1 MMETMI
7 HVQRAKELIAQSIKP
22 LEPVSVPLTDAT
34 GLVLA
39 EDVFSQYDIPAYPQ
53 SSMDGYAFAF
63 EEGKLTYVLDG
74 EMAAGSN
81 HQLALKPGFAVRIFT
96 GAAVPPGADTVLM
109 QEKAAIQDGLL
120 HVTDLQLKKGDNL
133 RQAGSE
139 IQKGAKALSKG
150 HLLNAASI
158 GFLAGMGISSVK
170 VYPKPRVAILVTGNE
185 LQLPGKPLEY
195 GQVYDSNSL
204 TLKACLSQ
212 LHINDVDIFSCGDNL
227 FQLKSTL
234 EKALQRADLI
244 LMTGGVSVGDY
255 DFTMDAFES
264 CGVRKVF
271 HKVRQK
277 PGKPLLF
284 GTRDEKTVFGLP
296 GNPASVLTCF
306 YEYVIPAIGRMM
318 HSPIAIA
325 CMQVPLE
332 HDHQKPAGLTHF
344 LKAWYNGQTVSLQKG
359 QESYKLSS
367 YAASNCLAIF
377 PETEI
382 TFNKGHLIEIHL
394 LPQ

>member
-1 MMETMI
+1 MKTMI
-7 HVQRAKELIAQSIKP
+7 TVQRANALIAESIRP
-22 LEPVSVPLTDAT
+22 LEPVSLPLSDTS

-39 EDVFSQYDIPAYPQ
+39 EDVFSHYDIPTYPQ

-63 EEGKLTYVLDG
+63 EEGKSTYVLEG

-81 HQLALKPGFAVRIFT
+81 HQFQLKPGHAVRIFT
-96 GAAVPPGADTVLM
+96 GAAVPPGADTILV
-109 QEKAAIQDGLL
+109 QEKSAIQEGQLQ
-120 HVTDLQLKKGDNL
+120 VNDLQLKKGDHV
-133 RQAGSE
+133 RPVGSE
-139 IQKGAKALSKG
+139 IERGAKALSKG

-170 VYPKPRVAILVTGNE
+170 AYPKPKVTILVTGNE
-185 LQLPGKPLEY
+185 LQMPGTPLEY
-195 GQVYDSNSL
+195 GQVYESNSL

-212 LHINDVDIFSCGDNL
+212 LHIKTVEVLQSGDNRL
-227 FQLKSTL
+227 QLHAMLAQAL
-234 EKALQRADLI
+234 ETSDLI

-264 CGVRKVF
+264 CGVRQVF
-271 HKVRQK
+271 HKIKQK
-277 PGKPLLF
+277 PGKPMLF
-284 GTRDEKTVFGLP
+284 GIKDEKAVFGLP

-318 HSPIAIA
+318 HSPKSIEIK
-325 CMQVPLE
+325 QVPLE

-344 LKAWYNGQTVSLQKG
+344 LKGLYNGQTVSLQTG

-367 YAASNCLAIF
+367 FASANCLAVF
-377 PETEI
+377 QEGETV
-382 TFNKGHLIEIHL
+382 FNKGQLIDIHL

>member
-1 MMETMI
+1 METMI
-7 HVQRAKELIAQSIKP
+7 HVQRAHDLIAERINP
-22 LEPVSVPLTDAT
+22 LEPVSVPLSDAT

-39 EDVFSQYDIPAYPQ
+39 EDVFSNYDIPAYSQ

-81 HQLALKPGFAVRIFT
+81 QQFQLKPGAAIRIFT
-96 GAAVPPGADTVLM
+96 GAAVPQGADTVLM
-109 QEKAAIQDGLL
+109 QEKSAVQEGYLQ
-120 HVTDLQLKKGDNL
+120 VTDLQIKKGDNV
-133 RQAGSE
+133 RQVGSE
-139 IQKGAKALSKG
+139 IQKGAKALSQG
-150 HLLNAASI
+150 HSLNAASI

-170 VYPKPRVAILVTGNE
+170 VYPKPRVAIIVTGNE
-185 LQLPGKPLEY
+185 LQVPGKPLEY

-204 TLKACLSQ
+204 ALKACFSQ
-212 LHINDVDIFSCGDNL
+212 LHINDVDIFSCGDDMFKL
-227 FQLKSTL
+227 QSIL
-234 EKALQRADLI
+234 EKALQTADLI

-255 DFTMDAFES
+255 DFTLDAFES
-264 CGVRKVF
+264 CGVKQVF
-271 HKVRQK
+271 HKIKQK
-277 PGKPLLF
+277 PGKPMLF
-284 GTRDEKTVFGLP
+284 GTKDERAVFGLP

-318 HSPIAIA
+318 HSPKSTESK
-325 CMQVPLE
+325 QVPLE

-344 LKAWYNGQTVSLQKG
+344 LKGLYNGQTVSLKTG

-367 YAASNCLAIF
+367 FASANCLAVF
-377 PETEI
+377 PEGETI
-382 TFNKGHLIEIHL
+382 FSKGQLIDIHL

>member
-1 MMETMI
+1 METMI
-7 HVQRAKELIAQSIKP
+7 HVQRAHDLIAERINP
-22 LEPVSVPLTDAT
+22 LEPVSVPLSDAT

-39 EDVFSQYDIPAYPQ
+39 EDVFSNYDIPAYPQ

-81 HQLALKPGFAVRIFT
+81 QQFQLKPGAAIRIFT
-96 GAAVPPGADTVLM
+96 GAAVPQNADTVLM
-109 QEKAAIQDGLL
+109 QEKSAVQEGYLQ
-120 HVTDLQLKKGDNL
+120 VTDLQIKKGDNV
-133 RQAGSE
+133 RQVGSE
-139 IQKGAKALSKG
+139 IQKGAKALSQG
-150 HLLNAASI
+150 HSLNAASI

-170 VYPKPRVAILVTGNE
+170 VYPKPRVAIIVTGNE
-185 LQLPGKPLEY
+185 LQVPGKPLEY

-204 TLKACLSQ
+204 TLKACFSQ
-212 LHINDVDIFSCGDNL
+212 LHINDVDIFSCGDDM
-227 FQLKSTL
+227 FQLQSIL
-234 EKALQRADLI
+234 EKALQTADLI

-255 DFTMDAFES
+255 DFTLDAFES
-264 CGVRKVF
+264 CGVKQVF
-271 HKVRQK
+271 HKIKQK
-277 PGKPLLF
+277 PGKPMLF
-284 GTRDEKTVFGLP
+284 GTKDERAVFGLP

-318 HSPIAIA
+318 HSPKSIESK
-325 CMQVPLE
+325 QVPLE

-344 LKAWYNGQTVSLQKG
+344 LKGLYNGQTVSLKTG

-367 YAASNCLAIF
+367 FASANCLAVF
-377 PETEI
+377 PEGETI
-382 TFNKGHLIEIHL
+382 FSKGQLIDIHL

>member
-1 MMETMI
+1 METMI
-7 HVQRAKELIAQSIKP
+7 HVQRAHDLIAERINP
-22 LEPVSVPLTDAT
+22 LEPVSVPLSDAT

-39 EDVFSQYDIPAYPQ
+39 EDVFSNYDIPAYSQ

-81 HQLALKPGFAVRIFT
+81 QQFQLKPGAAIRIFT
-96 GAAVPPGADTVLM
+96 GAAVPQGADTVLM
-109 QEKAAIQDGLL
+109 QEKSAVQEGYLQ
-120 HVTDLQLKKGDNL
+120 VTDLQIKKGDNV
-133 RQAGSE
+133 RQVGSE
-139 IQKGAKALSKG
+139 IQKGAKALSQG
-150 HLLNAASI
+150 HSLNAASI

-170 VYPKPRVAILVTGNE
+170 VYPKPRVAIIVTGNE
-185 LQLPGKPLEY
+185 LQVPGKPLEY

-204 TLKACLSQ
+204 ALKACFSQ
-212 LHINDVDIFSCGDNL
+212 LHINDVDIFSCGDDMFKL
-227 FQLKSTL
+227 QSIL
-234 EKALQRADLI
+234 EKALQTADLI

-255 DFTMDAFES
+255 DFTLDAFES
-264 CGVRKVF
+264 CGVKQVF
-271 HKVRQK
+271 HKIKQK
-277 PGKPLLF
+277 PGKPMLF
-284 GTRDEKTVFGLP
+284 GTKDERAVFGLP

-318 HSPIAIA
+318 HSPKSIESK
-325 CMQVPLE
+325 QVPLE

-344 LKAWYNGQTVSLQKG
+344 LKGLYNGQTVSLKTG

-367 YAASNCLAIF
+367 FASANCLAVF
-377 PETEI
+377 PEGETI
-382 TFNKGHLIEIHL
+382 FSKGQLIDIHL

>member
-1 MMETMI
+1 MI
-7 HVQRAKELIAQSIKP
+7 HVKRANALIADSIRP
-22 LEPVSVPLTDAT
+22 LEPVFVALSDAT

-39 EDVFSQYDIPAYPQ
+39 EDVFSAYDIPAYPQ

-63 EEGKLTYVLDG
+63 EEGKLTYLLEG

-81 HQLALKPGFAVRIFT
+81 HQFPLKPGSAVRIFT
-96 GAAVPPGADTVLM
+96 GAAVPPGADTVLV
-109 QEKAAIQDGLL
+109 QEKSAIQEGQLQV
-120 HVTDLQLKKGDNL
+120 HDLKLKKGDHV
-133 RQAGSE
+133 RKIGSE
-139 IQKGAKALSKG
+139 IQHGAKALSKG

-170 VYPKPRVAILVTGNE
+170 AYPKPRVAMLVTGNE
-185 LQLPGKPLEY
+185 LQMPGTPLEY
-195 GQVYDSNSL
+195 GQVYESNSL

-212 LHINDVDIFSCGDNL
+212 LHVSDVDIFTCGDDL
-227 FQLKSTL
+227 FQLQSIL
-234 EKALQRADLI
+234 EKALQTADLI

-264 CGVRKVF
+264 CGVKQVF
-271 HKVRQK
+271 HKIRQK
-277 PGKPLLF
+277 PGKPMLF
-284 GTRDEKTVFGLP
+284 GTKDEKVVFGLP

-318 HSPIAIA
+318 HAPKSIESK
-325 CMQVPLE
+325 QVPLE

-344 LKAWYNGQTVSLQKG
+344 LKGLYNGQTVSLQTG

-367 YAASNCLAIF
+367 FASANCLAVF
-377 PETEI
+377 PEAETI
-382 TFNKGHLIEIHL
+382 FNKGHLIDIHL

>member
-1 MMETMI
+1 METMI
-7 HVQRAKELIAQSIKP
+7 HVQRAHDLIAERINP
-22 LEPVSVPLTDAT
+22 LEPVSVPLSDAT

-39 EDVFSQYDIPAYPQ
+39 EDVFSNYDIPAYPQ

-81 HQLALKPGFAVRIFT
+81 QQFQLKPGAAIRIFT

-109 QEKAAIQDGLL
+109 QEKSAVQEGYLQ
-120 HVTDLQLKKGDNL
+120 VTDLQIKKGDNV
-133 RQAGSE
+133 RQVGSE
-139 IQKGAKALSKG
+139 IQKGAKALSQG
-150 HLLNAASI
+150 HSLNAASI

-170 VYPKPRVAILVTGNE
+170 VYPKPRVAIIVTGNE
-185 LQLPGKPLEY
+185 LQVPGKPLEY

-204 TLKACLSQ
+204 TLKACFSQ
-212 LHINDVDIFSCGDNL
+212 LHINDVDIFSCGDDM
-227 FQLKSTL
+227 FQLQSIL
-234 EKALQRADLI
+234 EKALQTADLI

-255 DFTMDAFES
+255 DFTLDAFES
-264 CGVRKVF
+264 CGVKQVF
-271 HKVRQK
+271 HKIKQK
-277 PGKPLLF
+277 PGKPMLF
-284 GTRDEKTVFGLP
+284 GTKDERAVFGLP

-318 HSPIAIA
+318 HSPKSIESK
-325 CMQVPLE
+325 QVPLE

-344 LKAWYNGQTVSLQKG
+344 LKGLYNGQTVSLKTG

-367 YAASNCLAIF
+367 FASANCLAVF
-377 PETEI
+377 PEGETI
-382 TFNKGHLIEIHL
+382 FSKGQLIDIHL

>member
-7 HVQRAKELIAQSIKP
+7 HVQRAHDLIAESINP
-22 LEPVSVPLTDAT
+22 LEPVSIPLSDAI

-39 EDVFSQYDIPAYPQ
+39 EDVFSPYDIPAYPQ

-81 HQLALKPGFAVRIFT
+81 HPFQLEPGFAVRIFT
-96 GAAVPPGADTVLM
+96 GAAVPSGADTVLM
-109 QEKAAIQDGLL
+109 QEKSAIQDGLL
-120 HVTDLQLKKGDNL
+120 QLTDLQLKKGDNL

-139 IQKGAKALSKG
+139 IQKGAKALPEG

-170 VYPKPRVAILVTGNE
+170 VYPKPRVALLVTGNE
-185 LQLPGKPLEY
+185 LQMPGKPLEY

-212 LHINDVDIFSCGDNL
+212 LHINDVEIFSCGDDL
-227 FQLKSTL
+227 FQLQSIL
-234 EKALQRADLI
+234 EKALQTADLI

-264 CGVRKVF
+264 CGVKQVF
-271 HKVRQK
+271 HKIKQK
-277 PGKPLLF
+277 PGKPMLF
-284 GTRDEKTVFGLP
+284 GTKNEKTVFGLP

-318 HSPIAIA
+318 HSPKSIESK
-325 CMQVPLE
+325 QVPLE

-344 LKAWYNGQTVSLQKG
+344 LKALFNGETVSLQKG

-367 YAASNCLAIF
+367 YAASNCLAVF
-377 PETEI
+377 PEAET
-382 TFNKGHLIEIHL
+382 TFHKGQLVDIHL

>member
-1 MMETMI
+1 MI
-7 HVQRAKELIAQSIKP
+7 AESINP
-22 LEPVSVPLTDAT
+22 LEPVSIPLSDAI

-63 EEGKLTYVLDG
+63 EEEKLTYVLDG

-81 HQLALKPGFAVRIFT
+81 HQFQLEPGFAIRIFT
-96 GAAVPPGADTVLM
+96 GAAVPSGADTVLM
-109 QEKAAIQDGLL
+109 QEKSAIQDGYLQL
-120 HVTDLQLKKGDNL
+120 TDLQLKKGDNL

-139 IQKGAKALSKG
+139 IQKGSKALPKG

-170 VYPKPRVAILVTGNE
+170 VYPKPRVALLVTGNE
-185 LQLPGKPLEY
+185 LQMPGKPLEY

-212 LHINDVDIFSCGDNL
+212 LHINDVEIFSCGDDL
-227 FQLKSTL
+227 FQLQSIL
-234 EKALQRADLI
+234 EKALQTADLI

-264 CGVRKVF
+264 CGVKKIF

-277 PGKPLLF
+277 PGKPMLF
-284 GTRDEKTVFGLP
+284 GTKNEKTVFGLP

-318 HSPIAIA
+318 HSPKSIESK
-325 CMQVPLE
+325 QVPLE
-332 HDHQKPAGLTHF
+332 HDHKKPAGLTHF
-344 LKAWYNGQTVSLQKG
+344 LKALFNGETVSLQKG

-367 YAASNCLAIF
+367 YAASNCLAVF
-377 PETEI
+377 PEVET
-382 TFNKGHLIEIHL
+382 TFHKGQLVDIHL
-394 LPQ
+394 LP

>member
-1 MMETMI
+1 METMI
-7 HVQRAKELIAQSIKP
+7 HVQRAHDLIAERINP
-22 LEPVSVPLTDAT
+22 LEPVSVPLSDAT

-39 EDVFSQYDIPAYPQ
+39 DDVFSNYDIPAYPQ

-81 HQLALKPGFAVRIFT
+81 QQFQLKPGAAIRIFT
-96 GAAVPPGADTVLM
+96 GAAVPQGADTVLM
-109 QEKAAIQDGLL
+109 QEKSAVQEGYLQ
-120 HVTDLQLKKGDNL
+120 VTDLQIKKGDNV
-133 RQAGSE
+133 RQVGSE

-150 HLLNAASI
+150 HSLNAASI
-158 GFLAGMGISSVK
+158 GFLAGMGISTVK
-170 VYPKPRVAILVTGNE
+170 VYPKPRVAIIATGNE

-204 TLKACLSQ
+204 ALKACFSQ
-212 LHINDVDIFSCGDNL
+212 LHINDVDIFSCGDDM
-227 FQLKSTL
+227 FQLQSIL
-234 EKALQRADLI
+234 EKALQTADLI

-255 DFTMDAFES
+255 DFTLDAFES
-264 CGVRKVF
+264 CGVKQVF
-271 HKVRQK
+271 HKIKQK
-277 PGKPLLF
+277 PGKPMLF
-284 GTRDEKTVFGLP
+284 GTKDERAVFGLP

-318 HSPIAIA
+318 HSPKSIESK
-325 CMQVPLE
+325 QVPLE

-344 LKAWYNGQTVSLQKG
+344 LKGLYNGQTVSLKTG

-367 YAASNCLAIF
+367 FASANCLAVF
-377 PETEI
+377 PEGETI
-382 TFNKGHLIEIHL
+382 FSKGQLIDIHL

>member
-1 MMETMI
+1 METMI
-7 HVQRAKELIAQSIKP
+7 HVQRAHDLIAESINP
-22 LEPVSVPLTDAT
+22 LELVSIPLSDAI

-39 EDVFSQYDIPAYPQ
+39 EDVFSPYDIPAYPQ

-81 HQLALKPGFAVRIFT
+81 HQFQLKPGCAVRIFT
-96 GAAVPPGADTVLM
+96 GAAVPSGADTVLM
-109 QEKAAIQDGLL
+109 QEKSVIQDGYLQL
-120 HVTDLQLKKGDNL
+120 TDLQLKKGDNL

-139 IQKGAKALSKG
+139 IHKGAKALSEG

-170 VYPKPRVAILVTGNE
+170 VYPKPRVALLVTGNE

-212 LHINDVDIFSCGDNL
+212 LHINDVEIFSCGDDL
-227 FQLKSTL
+227 FQLQSIL
-234 EKALQRADLI
+234 EKALQTADLI

-264 CGVRKVF
+264 CGVKQVF
-271 HKVRQK
+271 HKIKQK
-277 PGKPLLF
+277 PGKPMLF
-284 GTRDEKTVFGLP
+284 GTKNEKTVFGLP

-318 HSPIAIA
+318 HSPKSIESK
-325 CMQVPLE
+325 QVPLE

-344 LKAWYNGQTVSLQKG
+344 LKALFNGETVSLQKG

-367 YAASNCLAIF
+367 YAASNCLAVF
-377 PETEI
+377 PEVET
-382 TFNKGHLIEIHL
+382 TFHKGQLVEIHL

>member
-1 MMETMI
+1 METMI
-7 HVQRAKELIAQSIKP
+7 HVQSAKALIAECINP
-22 LEPVSVPLTDAT
+22 LEPVSISLSDAT

-39 EDVFSQYDIPAYPQ
+39 EDVFSQYNIPAYPQ

-81 HQLALKPGFAVRIFT
+81 HQFQLKPGVAVRIFT
-96 GAAVPPGADTVLM
+96 GAAVPRGADTVLM
-109 QEKAAIQDGLL
+109 QEKSAIQDGYLQL
-120 HVTDLQLKKGDNL
+120 NELQLKKGDNV
-133 RQAGSE
+133 RQVGSE

-170 VYPKPRVAILVTGNE
+170 AYPKPRVAILVTGNE
-185 LQLPGKPLEY
+185 LQMPGEPLEY
-195 GQVYDSNSL
+195 GKVYDSNSL

-212 LHINDVDIFSCGDNL
+212 LHVNDVDIFSCGDDL
-227 FQLKSTL
+227 FQLQSIL
-234 EKALQRADLI
+234 EKALQTADLI

-264 CGVRKVF
+264 CGVKKVF

-284 GTRDEKTVFGLP
+284 GTRDEKLVFGLP

-306 YEYVIPAIGRMM
+306 YEYVIPAIGGMM
-318 HSPIAIA
+318 HSPTAVA

-367 YAASNCLAIF
+367 YAVSNCLAVF
-377 PETEI
+377 PEKET
-382 TFNKGHLIEIHL
+382 TFQRGHLIEIHL